1 MTRNDN
7 LLLGDLTEK
16 VIGIFFQV
24 HYELGFGFL
33 ESVYADAMAIA
44 LRQAG
49 FQIERE
55 VPIPVYFRGIRVRRF
70 RGDMLVESKLL
81 LDFKAGAILDP
92 HCEGK
97 MINYLAATDIEVG
110 LVLHFGV
117 KPKFKRLVYSNDRK
131 LPRRHSA

>member
-1 MTRNDN
+1 MPQKNH
-7 LLLGDLTEK
+7 LLLGDLTK
-16 VIGIFFQV
+16 QVIGIFYQV

-33 ESVYADAMAIA
+33 ESVYAAAMAIA
-44 LRQAG
+44 LTQAG
-49 FQIERE
+49 LKVERE
-55 VPIPVYFRGIRVRRF
+55 VLIPVYFRGFRVKSC

-92 HCEGK
+92 NCETQ